1 MTIYKSKLGIGLV
14 ISLAIILGSIT
25 VLFLY
30 IKIFLAFAFLL
41 FIDIF
46 IIHMFATTYYQ
57 LDQFNLRIKCGFFY
71 DKTISIYSIK
81 NISETSIA
89 SSSPATSFDRLQLL
103 FNVSDSVII
112 SPKDKTSFINQ
123 ITTLNPAIKI
133 AINND

>member
-1 MTIYKSKLGIGLV
+1 
-14 ISLAIILGSIT
+14 
-25 VLFLY
+25 
-30 IKIFLAFAFLL
+30 
-41 FIDIF
+41 
-46 IIHMFATTYYQ
+46 MFATTYYQ

-89 SSSPATSFDRLQLL
+89 SSSPATSFDRLQIL
-103 FNVSDSVII
+103 FNNSESVII